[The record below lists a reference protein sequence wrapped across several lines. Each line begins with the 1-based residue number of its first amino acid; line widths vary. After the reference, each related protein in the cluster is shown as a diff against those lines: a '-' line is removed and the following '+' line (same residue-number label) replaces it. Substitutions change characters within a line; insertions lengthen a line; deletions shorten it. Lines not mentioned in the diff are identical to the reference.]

1 MILGRNW
8 NENHRLDDSK
18 ALKVKERE
26 ELYEII
32 CKEALAVSTVSMS
45 AELVDR
51 LNVLHARPFVRD
63 SDQPRWNILSL
74 MRAALP
80 RLYLR

>member
-1 MILGRNW
+1 MDETGRGPLAGPVVVSAVILGRNW
-8 NENHRLDDSK
+8 NEEHRLDDSK

-45 AELVDR
+45 AELVDPVSYTH
-51 LNVLHARPFVRD
+51 LTLPT
-63 SDQPRWNILSL
+63 IL
-74 MRAALP
+74 RV
-80 RLYLR
+80 